1 MNYIEYTFTV
11 TPSVPGLEIA
21 EAALSELPFESF
33 TIEDGVLKAY
43 IQEEL
48 FCEEDFNDM
57 FLWDLPDM
65 EISYEKKII
74 PQQDWN
80 AVWESNFTPIDVD
93 GKAMV
98 RAPFHAAPTSG
109 IDIII
114 EPRMSFG
121 TGHHQTT
128 YMMMQHL
135 LAMNIR
141 DLDVCDMGCGTA
153 VLAILAKKLGA
164 SHVVGIDIDQW
175 AYDNAMDNITAND
188 TPDITVKLGGAE
200 ALGDEKFDIL
210 LANINRNILLRY
222 MQAYCAAIREGG
234 HLLLSGFYV
243 PDAPVLI
250 EEAARYGFILENS
263 IEKDHWTALH
273 LRKKE

>member
-1 MNYIEYTFTV
+1 MLSGIEDYGFEVEYTSNLMPAV
-11 TPSVPGLEIA
+11 
-21 EAALSELPFESF
+21 
-33 TIEDGVLKAY
+33 
-43 IQEEL
+43 
-48 FCEEDFNDM
+48 N
-57 FLWDLPDM
+57 
-65 EISYEKKII
+65 
-74 PQQDWN
+74 WN

-98 RAPFHAAPTSG
+98 RAPFHKAPDSG

-135 LAMNIR
+135 LSMDIEGK
-141 DLDVCDMGCGTA
+141 DVCDMGCGTA
-153 VLAILAKKLGA
+153 VLAILAKKLGGKN
-164 SHVVGIDIDQW
+164 VVGIDIDQW
-175 AYDNAMDNITAND
+175 AYDNAQDNIQANC
-188 TPDITVKLGGAE
+188 TPDITVKLGGAD

-222 MQAYCAAIREGG
+222 MQVYCDAIRDGG

-250 EEAARYGFILENS
+250 EEAARYGFKMAGA

-273 LRKKE
+273 LRKE

>member
-11 TPSVPGLEIA
+11 CPSVPGLEIA

-80 AVWESNFTPIDVD
+80 AVWESNFTSIDVD

-98 RAPFHAAPTSG
+98 RAPFHKAPDIG

-135 LAMNIR
+135 LSMDIEGK
-141 DLDVCDMGCGTA
+141 DVCDMGCGTA
-153 VLAILAKKLGA
+153 VLAILAKKLGGKN
-164 SHVVGIDIDQW
+164 VVGIDIDQW
-175 AYDNAMDNITAND
+175 AYDNAQDNIQANG

-222 MQAYCAAIREGG
+222 MQVYCDAIRSGG

-250 EEAARYGFILENS
+250 EEAARYGFKMVGA

-273 LRKKE
+273 LRKE

>member
-11 TPSVPGLEIA
+11 CPSVPGLEIA

-98 RAPFHAAPTSG
+98 RAPFHKAPDSG

-135 LAMNIR
+135 LSMDIEGK
-141 DLDVCDMGCGTA
+141 DVCDMGCGTA
-153 VLAILAKKLGA
+153 VLAILAKKLGGKN
-164 SHVVGIDIDQW
+164 VVGIDIDQW
-175 AYDNAMDNITAND
+175 AYDNAQDNIQANG

-222 MQAYCAAIREGG
+222 MQVYCDAIREGG
-234 HLLLSGFYV
+234 DLLLSGFYV

-250 EEAARYGFILENS
+250 EEASRYGFKMAGA

-273 LRKKE
+273 LRKE

>member
-11 TPSVPGLEIA
+11 CPSVPGLEIA

-98 RAPFHAAPTSG
+98 RAPFHKAPDSG

-135 LAMNIR
+135 LSMDIEGK
-141 DLDVCDMGCGTA
+141 DVCDMGCGTA
-153 VLAILAKKLGA
+153 VLAILAKKLGGKN
-164 SHVVGIDIDQW
+164 VVGIDIDQW
-175 AYDNAMDNITAND
+175 AYDNAQDNIQANG

-222 MQAYCAAIREGG
+222 MQGYCDAIRSGG

-250 EEAARYGFILENS
+250 EEAARYGFKMVGA

-273 LRKKE
+273 LRKE

>member
-11 TPSVPGLEIA
+11 CPSVPGLEIA

-48 FCEEDFNDM
+48 FCENDFNDM

-98 RAPFHAAPTSG
+98 RAPFHSAPASG

-135 LAMNIR
+135 LSMDI
-141 DLDVCDMGCGTA
+141 DGKDVCDMGCGTA
-153 VLAILAKKLGA
+153 VLAILAKKLGGKN
-164 SHVVGIDIDQW
+164 VVGIDIDQW
-175 AYDNAMDNITAND
+175 AYDNAQDNIQANGV
-188 TPDITVKLGGAE
+188 PDITVKLGGAE

-222 MQAYCAAIREGG
+222 MQDYCAAIRDGG
-234 HLLLSGFYV
+234 HLFLSGFYV

-250 EEAARYGFILENS
+250 EEAARYGFKMVDA

-273 LRKKE
+273 LCKE

>member
-11 TPSVPGLEIA
+11 CPSVPGLEIA

-98 RAPFHAAPTSG
+98 RAPFHKAPDSG

-135 LAMNIR
+135 LSMDIEGK
-141 DLDVCDMGCGTA
+141 DVCDMGCGTA
-153 VLAILAKKLGA
+153 VLAILAKKLGGKN
-164 SHVVGIDIDQW
+164 VVGIDIDQW
-175 AYDNAMDNITAND
+175 AYDNAQDNIQANG

-222 MQAYCAAIREGG
+222 MQVYCDAIRSGG
-234 HLLLSGFYV
+234 DLLLSGFYV

-250 EEAARYGFILENS
+250 EEAARYGFKMVGA

-273 LRKKE
+273 LRKE

>member
-11 TPSVPGLEIA
+11 CPSVPGLEIA

-48 FCEEDFNDM
+48 FCENDFNDM

-98 RAPFHAAPTSG
+98 RAPFHSAPSSG

-135 LAMNIR
+135 LSMDI
-141 DLDVCDMGCGTA
+141 DGKDVCDMGCGTA
-153 VLAILAKKLGA
+153 VLAILAKKLGGKN
-164 SHVVGIDIDQW
+164 VVGIDIDQW
-175 AYDNAMDNITAND
+175 AYDNAQDNIQANGV
-188 TPDITVKLGGAE
+188 PDITVKLGGAD

-222 MQAYCAAIREGG
+222 MQDYCAAIRDGG
-234 HLLLSGFYV
+234 HLFLSGFYV

-250 EEAARYGFILENS
+250 EEAARYGFKMVDA

-273 LRKKE
+273 LRKE

>member
-98 RAPFHAAPTSG
+98 RAPFHAAPTNG

-135 LAMNIR
+135 LAMDIR

>member
-11 TPSVPGLEIA
+11 CPSVPGLEIA

-48 FCEEDFNDM
+48 FCEDDFNDM
-57 FLWDLPDM
+57 FLWNLPDM

-80 AVWESNFTPIDVD
+80 AVWESNFTPIDVE

-98 RAPFHAAPTSG
+98 RAPFHPAPTSG

-135 LAMNIR
+135 LSMDI
-141 DLDVCDMGCGTA
+141 DGKDVCDMGCGTA
-153 VLAILAKKLGA
+153 VLAILAKKLGGKN
-164 SHVVGIDIDQW
+164 VVGIDIDQW
-175 AYDNAMDNITAND
+175 AYDNAQDNIIAND

-222 MQAYCAAIREGG
+222 MQDYCSAIRSGG

-250 EEAARYGFILENS
+250 EEAARYGFSLVGT

-273 LRKKE
+273 LCKE

>member
-11 TPSVPGLEIA
+11 CPSVPGLEIA

-43 IQEEL
+43 IQEDL

-98 RAPFHAAPTSG
+98 RAPFHKAPDSG

-135 LAMNIR
+135 LSMDIEGK
-141 DLDVCDMGCGTA
+141 DVCDMGCGTA
-153 VLAILAKKLGA
+153 VLAILAKKLGGKN
-164 SHVVGIDIDQW
+164 VVGIDIDQW
-175 AYDNAMDNITAND
+175 AYDNAQDNIQANG

-222 MQAYCAAIREGG
+222 MQVYCDAIRSGG

-250 EEAARYGFILENS
+250 EEAARYGFKMVGAL
-263 IEKDHWTALH
+263 EKDHWTALH
-273 LRKKE
+273 LRKE

>member
-11 TPSVPGLEIA
+11 CPSVPGLEIA

-43 IQEEL
+43 IQEDL

-98 RAPFHAAPTSG
+98 RAPFHKAPDSG

-135 LAMNIR
+135 LSMDIEGK
-141 DLDVCDMGCGTA
+141 DVCDMGCGTA
-153 VLAILAKKLGA
+153 VLAILAKKLGGKN
-164 SHVVGIDIDQW
+164 VVGIDIDQW
-175 AYDNAMDNITAND
+175 AYDNAQDNIQANG

-222 MQAYCAAIREGG
+222 MQVYCDAIREGG
-234 HLLLSGFYV
+234 DLLLSGFYV

-250 EEAARYGFILENS
+250 EEAARYGFKMVGA

-273 LRKKE
+273 LRKE

>member
-11 TPSVPGLEIA
+11 CPSVPGLEIA

-48 FCEEDFNDM
+48 FCEDDFNDM

-98 RAPFHAAPTSG
+98 RAPFHSAPASG

-135 LAMNIR
+135 LSMDI
-141 DLDVCDMGCGTA
+141 DGKDVCDMGCGTA
-153 VLAILAKKLGA
+153 VLAILAKKLGGKN
-164 SHVVGIDIDQW
+164 VVGIDIDQW
-175 AYDNAMDNITAND
+175 AYDNAQDNIQANGV
-188 TPDITVKLGGAE
+188 PDITVKLGGAD

-222 MQAYCAAIREGG
+222 MQDYCAAIRDGG
-234 HLLLSGFYV
+234 HLFLSGFYV

-250 EEAARYGFILENS
+250 EEAARYGFKMVDA

-273 LRKKE
+273 LRKE

>member
-11 TPSVPGLEIA
+11 CPSVPGLEIA

-43 IQEEL
+43 IQEDL

-98 RAPFHAAPTSG
+98 RAPFHKAPDSG

-135 LAMNIR
+135 LSMDIEGK
-141 DLDVCDMGCGTA
+141 DVCDMGCGTA
-153 VLAILAKKLGA
+153 VLAILAKKLGGKN
-164 SHVVGIDIDQW
+164 VVGIDIDQW
-175 AYDNAMDNITAND
+175 AYDNAQDNIQANG

-222 MQAYCAAIREGG
+222 MQVYCDAIRSGG

-250 EEAARYGFILENS
+250 EEAARYGFKMVGA

-273 LRKKE
+273 LRKE

>member
-11 TPSVPGLEIA
+11 CPSVPGLEIA

-98 RAPFHAAPTSG
+98 RAPFHKAPDSG

-135 LAMNIR
+135 LSMDIEGK
-141 DLDVCDMGCGTA
+141 DVCDMGCGTA
-153 VLAILAKKLGA
+153 VLAILAKKLGGKN
-164 SHVVGIDIDQW
+164 VVGIDIDQW
-175 AYDNAMDNITAND
+175 AYDNAQDNIQANG

-222 MQAYCAAIREGG
+222 MQVYCDAIRSGG

-250 EEAARYGFILENS
+250 EEAARYGFKMAGV

-273 LRKKE
+273 LRKE

>member
-11 TPSVPGLEIA
+11 YPSVPGLEIA

-98 RAPFHAAPTSG
+98 RAPFHKAPDSG

-135 LAMNIR
+135 LSMDIEGK
-141 DLDVCDMGCGTA
+141 DVCDMGCGTA
-153 VLAILAKKLGA
+153 VLAILAKKLGGKN
-164 SHVVGIDIDQW
+164 VVGIDIDQW
-175 AYDNAMDNITAND
+175 AYDNAQDNIQANG

-222 MQAYCAAIREGG
+222 MQVYCDAIRSGG

-250 EEAARYGFILENS
+250 EEAARYGFKMVGA

-273 LRKKE
+273 LRKE

>member
-11 TPSVPGLEIA
+11 CPSVPGLEIA

-98 RAPFHAAPTSG
+98 RAPFHKAPDSG

-135 LAMNIR
+135 LSMDIEGK
-141 DLDVCDMGCGTA
+141 DVCDMGCGTA
-153 VLAILAKKLGA
+153 VLAILAKKLGGKN
-164 SHVVGIDIDQW
+164 VVGIDIDQW
-175 AYDNAMDNITAND
+175 AYDNAQDNIQANG

-222 MQAYCAAIREGG
+222 MQVYCDAIREGG
-234 HLLLSGFYV
+234 DLLLSGFYV

-250 EEAARYGFILENS
+250 EEAARYGFKMAGA

-273 LRKKE
+273 LRKE

>member
-11 TPSVPGLEIA
+11 CPSVPGLEIA

-48 FCEEDFNDM
+48 FCENDFNDM

-98 RAPFHAAPTSG
+98 RAPFHSAPSSG

-135 LAMNIR
+135 LSMDI
-141 DLDVCDMGCGTA
+141 DGKDVCDMGCGTA
-153 VLAILAKKLGA
+153 VLAILAKKLGGKN
-164 SHVVGIDIDQW
+164 VVGIDIDQW
-175 AYDNAMDNITAND
+175 AYDNAQDNIQANGV
-188 TPDITVKLGGAE
+188 PDITVKLGGAE

-222 MQAYCAAIREGG
+222 MQDYCSAIRSGG

-250 EEAARYGFILENS
+250 EEAARYGFALVGT

-273 LRKKE
+273 LCKE

>member
-98 RAPFHAAPTSG
+98 RAPFHKAPDSG

-135 LAMNIR
+135 LSMDIEGK
-141 DLDVCDMGCGTA
+141 DVCDMGCGTA
-153 VLAILAKKLGA
+153 VLAILAKKLGGKN
-164 SHVVGIDIDQW
+164 VVGIDIDQW
-175 AYDNAMDNITAND
+175 AYDNAQDNIQANG
-188 TPDITVKLGGAE
+188 TPDIKVKLGGAE
-200 ALGDEKFDIL
+200 ALGDENFDIL
-210 LANINRNILLRY
+210 LANSNRNILLRY
-222 MQAYCAAIREGG
+222 MQVYCDAIREGG
-234 HLLLSGFYV
+234 DLLLSGFYV

-250 EEAARYGFILENS
+250 EEAARYGFKMAGA

-273 LRKKE
+273 LRKE

>member
-11 TPSVPGLEIA
+11 CPSVPGLEIA

-98 RAPFHAAPTSG
+98 RAPFHKAPDSG

-135 LAMNIR
+135 LSMDIEGK
-141 DLDVCDMGCGTA
+141 DVCDMGCGTA
-153 VLAILAKKLGA
+153 VLAILAKKLGGKN
-164 SHVVGIDIDQW
+164 VVGIDIDQW
-175 AYDNAMDNITAND
+175 AYDNAQDNIQANG

-222 MQAYCAAIREGG
+222 MQVYCDAIRSGG

-250 EEAARYGFILENS
+250 EEAARYGFKMAGA

-273 LRKKE
+273 LRKE

>member
-11 TPSVPGLEIA
+11 CPSVPGLEIA

-98 RAPFHAAPTSG
+98 RAPFHKAPDSG

-135 LAMNIR
+135 LSMDIEGK
-141 DLDVCDMGCGTA
+141 DVCDMGCGTA
-153 VLAILAKKLGA
+153 VLAILAKKLGGKN
-164 SHVVGIDIDQW
+164 VVGIDIDQW
-175 AYDNAMDNITAND
+175 AYDNAQDNIQANG

-222 MQAYCAAIREGG
+222 MQVYCDAIRSGG

-250 EEAARYGFILENS
+250 EEAARYGFKMVGAL
-263 IEKDHWTALH
+263 EKDHWTALH
-273 LRKKE
+273 LRKE

>member
-11 TPSVPGLEIA
+11 CPSVPGLEIA

-98 RAPFHAAPTSG
+98 RAPFHKAPDSG

-135 LAMNIR
+135 LSMDIEGK
-141 DLDVCDMGCGTA
+141 DVCDMGCGTA
-153 VLAILAKKLGA
+153 VLAILAKKLGGKN
-164 SHVVGIDIDQW
+164 VVGIDIDQW
-175 AYDNAMDNITAND
+175 AYDNAQDNIQANC
-188 TPDITVKLGGAE
+188 TPDITVKLGGAD

-222 MQAYCAAIREGG
+222 MQVYCDAIRDGG

-250 EEAARYGFILENS
+250 EEAARYGFKMAGA

-273 LRKKE
+273 LRKE